1 MHPSALRPDAMTT
14 AQHDSKTRFLD
25 AALEL
30 IRTQG
35 YASTTVD
42 DLCNAAQLTK
52 GSFFH
57 HFKSKD
63 DLALAAADHFG
74 RMAENLFA
82 HAPYHG
88 LADPLAR
95 VLGYVDFRRSLLQG
109 DLPAITC
116 LLGTLVQ
123 ETYATHPDIR
133 EACERHITAHAAGL
147 VDDIAEARR
156 RHAPQARWSAESL
169 AMFTQATLQGAFIL
183 AKARQNTG
191 VADEALA
198 HLRRYLLLLFDQP
211 QPKE

>member
-1 MHPSALRPDAMTT
+1 VT
-14 AQHDSKTRFLD
+14 APQHDSKTRFLD

-30 IRTQG
+30 IRTRG

-63 DLALAAADHFG
+63 ELALAAADHFG

-82 HAPYHG
+82 NAPYHG

-95 VLGYVDFRRSLLQG
+95 VLGYVDFRRSLLRG

-116 LLGTLVQ
+116 LFGTLVQ
-123 ETYATHPDIR
+123 ETYATHPAIR
-133 EACERHITAHAAGL
+133 EACEQHMSAHAAGL
-147 VDDIAEARR
+147 VDDIADARR
-156 RHAPQARWSAESL
+156 RYAPHARWSAESV

-183 AKARQNTG
+183 AKARQDTG

-198 HLRRYLLLLFDQP
+198 HLRRYLLLLFNQSKH
-211 QPKE
+211 KE